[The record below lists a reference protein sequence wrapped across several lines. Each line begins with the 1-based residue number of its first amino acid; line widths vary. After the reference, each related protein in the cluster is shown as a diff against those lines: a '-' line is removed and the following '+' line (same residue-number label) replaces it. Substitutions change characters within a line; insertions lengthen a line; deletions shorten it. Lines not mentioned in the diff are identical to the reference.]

1 MACLRCGYELADQM
15 QFCPQCKS
23 PVIRFPTFDPPSQSL
38 LDLGEDANFREPA
51 VHYHTEELLR
61 LESLFQAVVAEED
74 VLEEFAEQLER
85 LGEVFDESIVGQIQ
99 PALDKLLVGREEKEL
114 AEIVYVLKTGI
125 RLFYQ
130 GQDEL
135 WDALEGEEGLF
146 QTGFKNLVDGH
157 DYLYFGKELA
167 EELLGTQG

>member
-1 MACLRCGYELADQM
+1 MACLRCGFELADQM

-23 PVIRFPTFDPPSQSL
+23 PVIRFPNFEPPSDSL
-38 LDLGEDANFREPA
+38 LDLGEDANFRQPE
-51 VHYHTEELLR
+51 VHYHTEELLT
-61 LESLFQAVVAEED
+61 LDSLFQAAQAQEEA
-74 VLEEFAEQLER
+74 LEEFADQLA
-85 LGEVFDESIVGQIQ
+85 LIGEVFDASIVGQIQ

-114 AEIVYVLKTGI
+114 AEIVYLLKTGI

-135 WDALEGEEGLF
+135 WDALEGDGTLS
-146 QTGFKNLVDGH
+146 QAGFKNLVDGH

-167 EELLGTQG
+167 DELLGNQG

>member
-1 MACLRCGYELADQM
+1 MTCLRCGFELADQM

-23 PVIRFPTFDPPSQSL
+23 PVIRFPTFEPSDSL
-38 LDLGEDANFREPA
+38 LDLGEDASFRQPE

-61 LESLFQAVVAEED
+61 LEALFQAASAEED
-74 VLEEFAEQLER
+74 AVEDFAEQLAH
-85 LGEVFDESIVGQIQ
+85 LGEVFDESIIGQIQ

-114 AEIVYVLKTGI
+114 AEIVYLLKTGI

-135 WDALEGEEGLF
+135 WDVLEGDGTLS
-146 QTGFKNLVDGH
+146 QVGFKNLVDGH